1 MTEITEDLN
10 LILPCNNYELYIER
24 IIKKITYINNKEQ
37 ELSFMKQLGGNEIKN
52 KNTYDKIDL
61 EINKENALEINPLLF
76 KKTPEITRENDMSIH
91 YNKYAF
97 FTAKAKKNMIKMILP
112 IKLKTTL
119 RDFIRRNTLPLLIK
133 QLKEIAKL
141 KQI

>member
-1 MTEITEDLN
+1 
-10 LILPCNNYELYIER
+10 
-24 IIKKITYINNKEQ
+24 
-37 ELSFMKQLGGNEIKN
+37 
-52 KNTYDKIDL
+52 
-61 EINKENALEINPLLF
+61 
-76 KKTPEITRENDMSIH
+76 MSIH

-119 RDFIRRNTLPLLIK
+119 RDFVRRNTLPLLIK